1 MPSTSDNHEHN
12 EEKANARRRKR
23 GHHGSGI
30 LYRRSIGVA
39 DSAKQAE
46 GACVSCLPSR
56 VFATQPANRLVRY
69 EQILALHR
77 QGLSMRATEQQLH
90 VSRQVVHR
98 SVTAGPACLS
108 HRTGYVVRN
117 DGQLTM
123 PLTNLVASS
132 TFILCQAISKPIEIA
147 RFPAAITWSSAPSI

>member
-1 MPSTSDNHEHN
+1 
-12 EEKANARRRKR
+12 
-23 GHHGSGI
+23 
-30 LYRRSIGVA
+30 VA

-98 SVTAGPACLS
+98 SVTAGTFPE
-108 HRTGYVVRN
+108 RTPTGKRQSKLDPFLPYLLKRWEQGCHNGLQLARQLQTQRFRGSASLVGKLTGDWRARLPEPPDRVRGKKRRAAH
-117 DGQLTM
+117 DALDK
-123 PLTNLVASS
+123 SS
-132 TFILCQAISKPIEIA
+132 
-147 RFPAAITWSSAPSI
+147 SI